1 MGVKAHPKWPG
12 WYVLDI
18 SQGKKSRTRINFEGT
33 YEDAQREY
41 WRLKQKTA
49 RIVTSSSRI
58 GDHLGDFLTWYRLEH
73 NPDTV
78 KDFLYAWKQ
87 LEPHF
92 GSLHFHHVDVKE
104 VDRYKSKRL
113 QDTYLP
119 GNPKKGGE
127 TAEDKLRR
135 KPISKR
141 TITRELAYLSSFM
154 KWAKEKGYTQHEAR
168 IKGFP
173 KKQTRAAIQ
182 QTHTFDEVQ
191 RIIEQTKESK
201 SSGPDR
207 YGLTL
212 LMYDAGLRKKEARLL
227 TAERTDLPPKPI
239 VIDENLAPYYGSI
252 TVIRKGGKEEKLPI
266 LTERLYLELRERKSH
281 RSRGYLY
288 LNPRT
293 LKPYRDMLFGIKS
306 AAARAGVTKRVTN
319 HLLRHDFA
327 THLHEGGADLRSIQ
341 SLLGHQDIQ
350 TTMNIYTHLEHAQ
363 MAQRAGGFAARV
375 QRHSQPAGGCQE
387 TDEKKTQE

>member
-58 GDHLGDFLTWYRLEH
+58 GDHLGDFITWYGLEH
-73 NPDTV
+73 SPGTV

-87 LEPHF
+87 MEPHF
-92 GSLHFHHVDVKE
+92 GSLHFHHVDVKA
-104 VDRYKSKRL
+104 VDLYKAKRL
-113 QDTYLP
+113 KNTYLL
-119 GNPKKGGE
+119 GAPKKDGA
-127 TAEDKLRR
+127 AEDKTRR

-154 KWAKEKGYTQHEAR
+154 KWAKENGYTQHEVT

-173 KKQTRAAIQ
+173 KKQTKAPIQ

-201 SSGPDR
+201 NAGADR

-212 LMYDAGLRKKEARLL
+212 LMYDAGLRKKEARLI
-227 TAERTDLPPKPI
+227 TAEWVDLPPHPVI
-239 VIDENLAPYYGSI
+239 IDENLSPYYGSI
-252 TVIRKGGKEEKLPI
+252 TVIRKGGKQEKLPI
-266 LTERLYLELRERKSH
+266 LTERLYLELQERKKH

-293 LKPYRDMLFGIKS
+293 LKPYRDMRAGIKS
-306 AAARAGVTKRVTN
+306 AAERAGVTKRVTN

-350 TTMNIYTHLEHAQ
+350 TTMNIYTHLEHAE

-375 QRHSQPAGGCQE
+375 RRHSQPAGGCQE
-387 TDEKKTQE
+387 TDEKK